1 MIWTDKI
8 KTLDNKIKA
17 NKAQYRLDWETV
29 NISALSSGGFDK
41 YQYLTGEEL
50 IAKLE
55 RKPDLNIFHYAR
67 FLL

>member
-1 MIWTDKI
+1 M
-8 KTLDNKIKA
+8 
-17 NKAQYRLDWETV
+17 
-29 NISALSSGGFDK
+29 NISVLSSGGFDK

-67 FLL
+67 FLLQDLRNKKKKKKKKIKNRIFKKVKKY